1 MQNHAEVRPFAK
13 PPSIPMLTENAKKV
27 NTMIKFDKKHW
38 AVIIGGSGGF
48 GLAAAK
54 KLAAHGMN
62 LCIVHR
68 DRRGAMSRITPEF
81 DGLKDAGVKVM
92 TFNLDALSS
101 EGRTRVLDV
110 LEGELGAT
118 GKIRLLLHSVAFG
131 NLKLLA
137 PCFSSGGPKAE
148 RAKIA
153 GRVGVAPE
161 TFDHEVREA
170 FENGADTLHAL
181 LDPPDYARDRFLDA
195 EDFART
201 LQAMGS
207 NIVEWVQEIYHRK
220 QFASDA
226 RVIGLTSEGNRVAW
240 RGYAAVSAAKAVL
253 ESVGRAMAVEF
264 GPLGIRSNII
274 QAGVSDTAAL
284 RAIPGHDRIMARARL
299 RNPLGR
305 LTTPADV
312 ANVIFLLCLDEAA
325 WINGAL
331 IRADGGESL
340 A

>member
-1 MQNHAEVRPFAK
+1 MIK
-13 PPSIPMLTENAKKV
+13 
-27 NTMIKFDKKHW
+27 IKFDKNHW

-68 DRRGAMSRITPEF
+68 DRRGAMSRIAPEF
-81 DGLKDAGVKVM
+81 EGLRDAGVKVM
-92 TFNLDALSS
+92 TFNLDALSA
-101 EGRTRVLDV
+101 EGRTRVLDTIA
-110 LEGELGAT
+110 GELGAA

-137 PCFSSGGPKAE
+137 PYSPSGGPQAD
-148 RAKIA
+148 RADIA
-153 GRVGVAPE
+153 GRINVAPE
-161 TFDHEVREA
+161 TVDHKFREA
-170 FENGADTLHAL
+170 FENGADTLHAI
-181 LDPPDYARDRFLDA
+181 LDPPDYAPDRFLDA

-207 NIVEWVQEIYHRK
+207 NIVEWVQDIYHRQ
-220 QFASDA
+220 QFTSDA

-299 RNPLGR
+299 RNPMGR
-305 LTTPADV
+305 LTNPEDV
-312 ANVIFLLCLDEAA
+312 ADVIFLLCLDEAA

>member
-1 MQNHAEVRPFAK
+1 
-13 PPSIPMLTENAKKV
+13 
-27 NTMIKFDKKHW
+27 MIKFNKNFW
-38 AVIIGGSGGF
+38 AVIIGGSSGF
-48 GLAAAK
+48 GLATAK
-54 KLAAHGMN
+54 KLARHGMN

-81 DGLKDAGVKVM
+81 EALKDAGVKVM

-101 EGRTRVLDV
+101 EGRCHVLDA
-110 LEGELGAT
+110 LETELGAT
-118 GKIRLLLHSVAFG
+118 GKIRLLLHAVAFG

-137 PCFSSGGPKAE
+137 PYFPSGKQ
-148 RAKIA
+148 KA
-153 GRVGVAPE
+153 GRATIAAEVKADPQ
-161 TFDHEVREA
+161 TFDQAVRET
-170 FENGADTLHAL
+170 FENGADCLCTL
-181 LDPPDYARDRFLDA
+181 LDPPDYAPDRFLDA

-207 NIVEWVQEIYHRK
+207 NIVEWVQDIFRRGR
-220 QFASDA
+220 FASDA
-226 RVIGLTSEGNRVAW
+226 RVIGLTSEGNNVAW

-253 ESVGRAMAVEF
+253 ESVCRAMAVEF
-264 GPLGIRSNII
+264 APFGIRSNII

-284 RAIPGHDRIMARARL
+284 RAIPGHDRIMAHSRL

-305 LTTPADV
+305 LTTPEDV
-312 ANVIFLLCLDEAA
+312 ADVIFLLCLEEAA

-331 IRADGGESL
+331 ICADGGERL

>member
-1 MQNHAEVRPFAK
+1 
-13 PPSIPMLTENAKKV
+13 
-27 NTMIKFDKKHW
+27 MIKFDKNLW
-38 AVIIGGSGGF
+38 AIIIGGSGGF

-68 DRRGAMSRITPEF
+68 DRRGAMSRITPAF
-81 DGLKDAGVKVM
+81 DALRDAGVNVM
-92 TFNLDALSS
+92 TFNTDALLPEGRSQVLDAL
-101 EGRTRVLDV
+101 ENK
-110 LEGELGAT
+110 LGAT
-118 GKIRLLLHSVAFG
+118 GKIRLFLHSVAFG

-137 PCFSSGGPKAE
+137 PCPPSGGPPADRAE
-148 RAKIA
+148 IA
-153 GRVGVAPE
+153 GRIGVAPE
-161 TFDHEVREA
+161 NFDRAVREA
-170 FENGADTLHAL
+170 FENGADGLHAL
-181 LDPPDYARDRFLDA
+181 LDPPDYAPDRFLDA

-207 NIVEWVQEIYHRK
+207 NIVEWVQDIFQRGR
-220 QFASDA
+220 FALDA
-226 RVIGLTSEGNRVAW
+226 RVLGLTSEGNRVAW

-253 ESVGRAMAVEF
+253 ESVSRAMAVEF

-305 LTTPADV
+305 LTTPADA